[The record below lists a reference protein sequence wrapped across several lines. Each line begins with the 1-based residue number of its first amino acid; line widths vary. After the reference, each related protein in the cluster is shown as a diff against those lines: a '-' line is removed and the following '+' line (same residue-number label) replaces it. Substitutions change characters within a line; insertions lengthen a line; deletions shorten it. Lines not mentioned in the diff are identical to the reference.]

1 MARELATEV
10 TEELGRTVI
19 HVRGELDIET
29 GDRLRDALEP
39 HLGPQQTIVLDLS
52 EVEFMDSSSLTVL
65 LQAHGK
71 LTADGGSLVLRN
83 PSDFAR
89 SLLTVTGTHQ
99 LLEAEPDERP
109 PG

>member
-1 MARELATEV
+1 
-10 TEELGRTVI
+10 
-19 HVRGELDIET
+19 
-29 GDRLRDALEP
+29 
-39 HLGPQQTIVLDLS
+39 
-52 EVEFMDSSSLTVL
+52 MDSSSLTVL
-65 LQAHGK
+65 LQARGK